1 VGREFRFTERK
12 GLRGCD
18 EVQRIII
25 WIILF
30 SSYFFRIGRY
40 RQLVRYDTPA
50 KATWP
55 PVRKRER
62 EIKRNRERGGE
73 RRGEERKEMPHWRL
87 PQALEFWS

>member
-25 WIILF
+25 WIIFF
-30 SSYFFRIGRY
+30 SSYFFIFYIGRY
-40 RQLVRYDTPA
+40 RQLMRYDTPA

-55 PVRKRER
+55 LVRNRER

-73 RRGEERKEMPHWRL
+73 RRGEERKEMPH
-87 PQALEFWS
+87 